1 MKATAS
7 LKLCLLFLWIAMAIS
22 CEKGNPPMDTAGVQF
37 ITASTNP
44 EATSR
49 TASSDANTANDSVY
63 ICVSKGAKR
72 YHYDESCRGLK
83 RCTHTVEKT
92 TKKKAEAIG
101 LTVCGYEQ

>member
-7 LKLCLLFLWIAMAIS
+7 LKLCLLFFWIAMGIS
-22 CEKGNPPMDTAGVQF
+22 CEKGNPPLDTAGVQF
-37 ITASTNP
+37 ITAPTNSDP
-44 EATSR
+44 SAAPDPSGAGTAT
-49 TASSDANTANDSVY
+49 DSVY